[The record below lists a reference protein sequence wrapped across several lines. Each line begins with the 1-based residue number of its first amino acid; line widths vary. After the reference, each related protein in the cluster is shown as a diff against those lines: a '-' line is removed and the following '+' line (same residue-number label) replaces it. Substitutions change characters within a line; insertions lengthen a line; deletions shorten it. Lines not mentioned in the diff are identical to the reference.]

1 MEQKR
6 KRANFNEWFRT
17 IVVGESREK
26 GSEKWSLVLLKSSDF
41 YRSKEILK
49 YMKEG
54 SDDELSR
61 KEKMFAS

>member
-26 GSEKWSLVLLKSSDF
+26 GSEK
-41 YRSKEILK
+41 
-49 YMKEG
+49 
-54 SDDELSR
+54 
-61 KEKMFAS
+61 